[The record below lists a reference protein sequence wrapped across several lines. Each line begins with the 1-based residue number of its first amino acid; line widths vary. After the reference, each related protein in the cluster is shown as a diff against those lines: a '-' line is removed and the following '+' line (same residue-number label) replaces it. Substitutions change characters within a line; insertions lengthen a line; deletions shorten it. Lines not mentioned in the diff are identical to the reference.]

1 VHPTTTFPRLLLT
14 GARAPA
20 TLELAQLLM
29 DAGARVHLADSVP
42 WALGR
47 FSTRADAFHRIPSPR
62 HRPAKAEAA
71 VRAIIARV
79 GITHVVPTCE
89 EIFHLAQWW
98 ARQGSERMGAS
109 LVAPSFAAL
118 ARWHHKAQFIA
129 AATSHGLTVPDTH
142 LVRTALP
149 PRRQMPGAWVL
160 KPVWSRFG
168 TRVQVVPYDVPWPNV
183 TPHEHEPWVL
193 QRYLEGARW
202 CTWSIAHR
210 GVLRVHT
217 AYEVEA
223 TAGPIGAA
231 IAFRAAR
238 HEGIRTWVQR
248 FVEAEQVTGQVAFDF
263 IVDGDTPMAI
273 ECNPRLTSGVHLL
286 RDVPDAGRAVA
297 GALGLYAEA
306 SGNGAP
312 AVRDAVCEPTPGV
325 RFTSALALR
334 TYGARVPRGRDLLD
348 FRADPWPRRL
358 QLLGWGGLLGS
369 AALHGADPRAWS
381 TDDIEWNGA
390 P

>member
-1 VHPTTTFPRLLLT
+1 M
-14 GARAPA
+14 AEA
-20 TLELAQLLM
+20 TLREII
-29 DAGARVHLADSVP
+29 AGA
-42 WALGR
+42 
-47 FSTRADAFHRIPSPR
+47 
-62 HRPAKAEAA
+62 
-71 VRAIIARV
+71 

-89 EIFHLAQWW
+89 EIFHLARWW
-98 ARQGSERMGAS
+98 AQRGREHMGAS
-109 LVAPSFAAL
+109 LVAPAFQAL
-118 ARWHHKAQFIA
+118 TRWHHKAEFIA
-129 AATSHGLTVPDTH
+129 TAGAHGLRVPETH
-142 LVRTALP
+142 LCTDALP
-149 PRRQMPGAWVL
+149 SRALMPGAWVL

-168 TRVQVVPYDVPWPNV
+168 TRVHVVAAGAPWPRV
-183 TPHEHEPWVL
+183 MPHAQEPWVL
-193 QRYLEGARW
+193 QRYLAGPRW

-238 HEGIRTWVQR
+238 HDGIREWVQR
-248 FVEAEQVTGQVAFDF
+248 FVEAEDVTGQLAFDF
-263 IVDGDTPMAI
+263 ILDGETPLAI

-286 RDVPDAGRAVA
+286 RDMPGAGRAVSA
-297 GALGLYAEA
+297 ALGLLPPT
-306 SGNGAP
+306 SDNGTP
-312 AVRDAVCEPTPGV
+312 AARGSVFEPCAGA